1 MDLSATKP
9 ANTSGA
15 STAALAG
22 RGSVEIPEAS
32 VEVMFRRALDEEV
45 LWRGKPEPFRHAA
58 AAFHTNSIA
67 IYFVILAGFSFA
79 TNGWASALTL
89 AVMGLMAYAILLAV
103 GVYSARHSAYI
114 LTNHRLMILAGLAV
128 EKRVSIPLKR
138 IANAKLRNRTSGHG
152 DILLELNGEHQ
163 LSYLLLWPHVRSLR
177 VWKPQPLLRA
187 VPDAEVIAEKLA
199 SACAEFAPIERS
211 LIDIKDAEATS
222 GNQGLGG
229 ATA

>member
-1 MDLSATKP
+1 MDLNASQT

-15 STAALAG
+15 SAAPLTG
-22 RGSVEIPEAS
+22 HSSVEIPEAS

-58 AAFHTNSIA
+58 AAFHTNSVA
-67 IYFVILAGFSFA
+67 IYFVILSAFSFA

-89 AVMGLMAYAILLAV
+89 VVMGFMAYAILLAV
-103 GVYSARHSAYI
+103 GVYSARHSVYI

-138 IANAKLRNRTSGHG
+138 IANAKLRTRSNGHG

-187 VPDAEVIAEKLA
+187 VPDAAIIAEKLA
-199 SACAEFAPIERS
+199 SACGEYAPIERS
-211 LIDIKDAEATS
+211 LIDIKDTDAPS

-229 ATA
+229 VAA

>member
-1 MDLSATKP
+1 MDLNATQTAK
-9 ANTSGA
+9 TSGA
-15 STAALAG
+15 SAASLAG
-22 RGSVEIPEAS
+22 HGSVEIPEAS

-58 AAFHTNSIA
+58 AAFHTNSVA
-67 IYFVILAGFSFA
+67 IYFTVLSAIGLA
-79 TNGWASALTL
+79 TDGWGSALTL
-89 AVMGLMAYAILLAV
+89 AVMGLMAYAILLAI

-138 IANAKLRNRTSGHG
+138 VANAKLRSRSKGHG
-152 DILLELNGEHQ
+152 DILLELNGKHQ
-163 LSYLLLWPHVRSLR
+163 LGYLLLWPHVRSFR

-187 VPDAEVIAEKLA
+187 VPDAATVAQKLA
-199 SACAEFAPIERS
+199 SACGEYATIERG
-211 LIDIKDAEATS
+211 LIDIKDQGAAS

-229 ATA
+229 APA